1 MLTDSKQT
9 SSVIT
14 RATQT
19 TKKGLDIDVAAAREA
34 HNRHTISNVGLVTSE
49 RSMADRLTKPGL
61 CPALDTMMRTRAEE
75 SPVQQ
80 WSILSNPATSTA
92 SRGASPTEMKLT
104 TVRPL
109 ATVEGSTKPTRS
121 DVGTPGV

>member
-14 RATQT
+14 RATHT
-19 TKKGLDIDVAAAREA
+19 TEKRLNIDVAAAREA

-49 RSMADRLTKPGL
+49 HNMADRLTKPGL
-61 CPALDTMMRTRAEE
+61 CPALDSMMRTRAEE

-80 WSILSNPATSTA
+80 WIILSNPATSTA
-92 SRGASPTEMKLT
+92 SGGASPTEMKLT
-104 TVRPL
+104 TVRPF
-109 ATVEGSTKPTRS
+109 ATVDGRT
-121 DVGTPGV
+121 